1 MPIVRPLAVA
11 ARTGLAAMRA
21 NTVRALLSTL
31 GVVIGS
37 AAVVSVLAVSDGVE
51 IYARSRVRA
60 AGFDRVILRPIT
72 EDVMDGQPVAR
83 AHIAAL
89 GAPEV
94 DSVAAMLGP
103 DEHVVFMRQGLS
115 LATIG
120 ATPKQHA
127 ISARGVLLSAP
138 DSLGLDVVAGRELS
152 VAETRGGA
160 NVAIVNRSLA
170 RTLTGDSTASRAL
183 SDSVPIGARWL
194 HVVGVSA
201 DDQIPG
207 NARALGAPLQL
218 VAPLAA
224 VDSGMIPSRGALGVG
239 ALMIV
244 SGHAENVRP
253 MRTRVEAWLTR
264 RNPRWR
270 DDYRLDARAESQLVE
285 LQRAMLIFRLFMGS
299 ITGITLIV
307 GGIGIMN
314 VLLASVAERT
324 REIGIRK
331 AVGARRRDILLQ
343 FLAESVAITGAG
355 GAIGTGLGLAGAYG
369 VTAIMRSRA
378 NAVIFAATTAQ
389 TLAISAALALIVG
402 LGFGCYP
409 ALRAA
414 RLAPIDAI
422 HTE

>member
-1 MPIVRPLAVA
+1 MSIVAPLVTA

-72 EDVMDGQPVAR
+72 EDIIDGQPVAR
-83 AHIAAL
+83 AHVAPL
-89 GAPEV
+89 GASDV
-94 DSVAAMLGP
+94 DSVAGMLGP
-103 DEHVVFMRQGLS
+103 DEHVVFVRQGLA
-115 LATIG
+115 LATLG
-120 ATPKQHA
+120 ATPHQHA
-127 ISARGVLLSAP
+127 ITTRGVILSGS
-138 DSLGLDVVAGRELS
+138 DSLGLDVVAGRALS
-152 VAETRGGA
+152 VAETRAGA
-160 NVAIVNRSLA
+160 NVAVINRSLA
-170 RTLTGDSTASRAL
+170 RTLTGDSSTAHAL
-183 SDSVPIGARWL
+183 TDSVPIGARWL
-194 HVVGVSA
+194 HVVGIAA
-201 DDQIPG
+201 DDQIPA
-207 NARALGAPLQL
+207 NARAFGPPLQI

-224 VDSGMIPSRGALGVG
+224 VDSGMTPSRGAPGVG

-244 SGHAENVRP
+244 SAHAENVRP
-253 MRTRVEAWLTR
+253 MRRRVEAWLTQHK
-264 RNPRWR
+264 PRWS
-270 DDYRLDARAESQLVE
+270 DDYRLEARAESQLAE
-285 LQRAMLIFRLFMGS
+285 LQRGLLIFRLFMGS

-324 REIGIRK
+324 REIGIRQ

-369 VTAIMRSRA
+369 VTAIMRARA
-378 NAVIFAATTAQ
+378 NAVIFAATTMQ
-389 TLAISAALALIVG
+389 TLVISASLALIVG
-402 LGFGCYP
+402 LAFGCYP

>member
-1 MPIVRPLAVA
+1 MSFITPLAVA

-60 AGFDRVILRPIT
+60 AGFDRVVLRPIT
-72 EDVMDGQPVAR
+72 DDLIDGQPVAR
-83 AHIAAL
+83 SHVAAL
-89 GAPEV
+89 GASDV

-115 LATIG
+115 LSTIG
-120 ATPKQHA
+120 ATPRQHA
-127 ISARGVLLSAP
+127 LTVRGVLLSAP
-138 DSLGLDVVAGRELS
+138 DLLGLDVVAGRALS
-152 VAETRGGA
+152 AAETRAGA
-160 NVAIVNRSLA
+160 NVAVVNRSLA
-170 RTLTGDSTASRAL
+170 RTLTGDSSSAHAL
-183 SDSVPIGARWL
+183 RDSVPISARWL
-194 HVVGVSA
+194 HIVGVSA

-207 NARALGAPLQL
+207 SARAFGAPLQL

-224 VDSGMIPSRGALGVG
+224 VDGMTPSRSASGVG

-244 SGHAENVRP
+244 SGHAEDVRS
-253 MRTRVEAWLTR
+253 MRTRVEAWLTQR
-264 RNPRWR
+264 SPRWR
-270 DDYRLDARAESQLVE
+270 DDYRLEARAESQLVE
-285 LQRAMLIFRLFMGS
+285 LQRGMLIFRLLMGS

-355 GAIGTGLGLAGAYG
+355 GVIGTGLGLAGAYG
-369 VTAIMRSRA
+369 VTALMRARA

-389 TLAISAALALIVG
+389 TLVISAALALIVG
-402 LGFGCYP
+402 LAFGCYP

>member
-1 MPIVRPLAVA
+1 MSFVTPLAVA

-60 AGFDRVILRPIT
+60 AGFDRVVLRPIT
-72 EDVMDGQPVAR
+72 DDLIDGQPVAR
-83 AHIAAL
+83 AHVAPL
-89 GAPEV
+89 GASDV
-94 DSVAAMLGP
+94 DSVAPMLGP
-103 DEHVVFMRQGLS
+103 DEHVVFMRQGFS

-120 ATPKQHA
+120 ATPRQHA
-127 ISARGVLLSAP
+127 LTVRGVLLSAP
-138 DSLGLDVVAGRELS
+138 DSLGLDVVAGRALS
-152 VAETRGGA
+152 AAETRAGA
-160 NVAIVNRSLA
+160 NVAVVNRTLA
-170 RTLTGDSTASRAL
+170 RTLTGDSSSAHAL

-194 HVVGVSA
+194 HIVGISA

-207 NARALGAPLQL
+207 NARAFGAPLQL

-224 VDSGMIPSRGALGVG
+224 VDGMTPGRGAAAVG

-244 SGHAENVRP
+244 SGHAENVRS
-253 MRTRVEAWLTR
+253 MRTRVEAWLTQR
-264 RNPRWR
+264 SPRWR
-270 DDYRLDARAESQLVE
+270 DDYRLEARAESQLVE
-285 LQRAMLIFRLFMGS
+285 LQRGMLIFRLLMGS
-299 ITGITLIV
+299 ITDITLIV

-355 GAIGTGLGLAGAYG
+355 GVIGTGLGLAGAYG
-369 VTAIMRSRA
+369 VTAIMRARA
-378 NAVIFAATTAQ
+378 NAVIFAATTVQ
-389 TLAISAALALIVG
+389 TLVISAALALIVG
-402 LGFGCYP
+402 LAFGCYP